1 MIHVTYDGN
10 YALTVVG
17 HAGQAPAGQDI
28 VCAGVSALV
37 GSLAKMLQQNRD
49 QCQRLGILLEQ
60 GCGRITVQPSSEF
73 EEGCRRAFETVLCGL
88 EQIVE
93 QYPSYI
99 RLEKVM

>member
-1 MIHVTYDGN
+1 MIYVTYDGN
-10 YALTVVG
+10 YTLAVVG

-37 GSLAKMLQQNRD
+37 GSLAKMLEQNRP
-49 QCQRLGILLEQ
+49 QCERLGILLEQ
-60 GCGRITVQPSSEF
+60 GCGCITVHPSCDF
-73 EEGCRRAFETVLCGL
+73 KEGCQRAFETVLCGL
-88 EQIVE
+88 EQIAK